1 MRIEALCER
10 LLASVGLAFFSAPV
24 LAGHPDR
31 PFKLNIRADFRNA
44 FNHPQYAPGQINN
57 VNFRSGL
64 TNTTSYLTPG
74 HVDFGKFDRVFRS
87 NARIIQMGAIVRF

>member
-31 PFKLNIRADFRNA
+31 PFKRIN
-44 FNHPQYAPGQINN
+44 PYAAGAGG
-57 VNFRSGL
+57 VGRGSVGR
-64 TNTTSYLTPG
+64 TN
-74 HVDFGKFDRVFRS
+74 
-87 NARIIQMGAIVRF
+87 